1 MLLLSATVVSL
12 MAATGCSSSTS
23 GSTSAAGAADTTAA
37 ASEKVLRVVM
47 ECAYAPFNWTQT
59 DDSNGAVPI
68 ANSEGAYCNGY
79 DVQMAVKIASD
90 LGYKLE
96 IYKTEWTSIPTA
108 ITSGKADVGICGMTV
123 SEERKQTL
131 LFSDPYYIAD
141 YVALVKGDGK
151 YANATSLAD
160 FDGVKCTSQQST
172 SWYEFLSQ
180 IPNADI
186 QPALADV
193 PSMIVAL
200 NSGKVDLLDCDYPTA
215 LAAVATNPDLKII
228 QFEKGKG
235 FQFEEER
242 THVCACMALD
252 NTALQGE
259 INGVLSGI
267 TQADRDKMMDDAI
280 ANQPS

>member
-1 MLLLSATVVSL
+1 
-12 MAATGCSSSTS
+12 
-23 GSTSAAGAADTTAA
+23 
-37 ASEKVLRVVM
+37 
-47 ECAYAPFNWTQT
+47 
-59 DDSNGAVPI
+59 
-68 ANSEGAYCNGY
+68 
-79 DVQMAVKIASD
+79 
-90 LGYKLE
+90 
-96 IYKTEWTSIPTA
+96 
-108 ITSGKADVGICGMTV
+108 
-123 SEERKQTL
+123 
-131 LFSDPYYIAD
+131 
-141 YVALVKGDGK
+141 
-151 YANATSLAD
+151 
-160 FDGVKCTSQQST
+160 
-172 SWYEFLSQ
+172 
-180 IPNADI
+180 
-186 QPALADV
+186 
-193 PSMIVAL
+193 MIVAL